1 MQENIEH
8 RDQTSNNNKK
18 RNYLLA
24 KIILAHIFYNFLL
37 AIKMS
42 RTQIFI
48 NKPV

>member
-24 KIILAHIFYNFLL
+24 KIILAHIFYN
-37 AIKMS
+37 
-42 RTQIFI
+42 IFAG
-48 NKPV
+48 NKNEQNSNIY